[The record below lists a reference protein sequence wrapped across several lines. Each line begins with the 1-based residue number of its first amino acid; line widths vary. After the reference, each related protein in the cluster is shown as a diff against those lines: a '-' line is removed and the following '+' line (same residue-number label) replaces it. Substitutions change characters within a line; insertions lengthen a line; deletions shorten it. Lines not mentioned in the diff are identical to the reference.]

1 MARIALGIEYNG
13 SCYRGWQAQR
23 DGVPTVQLQVER
35 ALSRVAD
42 HPLTVICAGRTDA
55 GVHASG
61 QVVHF
66 DSDAARSMHA
76 WQFGGNSQLP
86 DDISIR
92 WATAVADDFH
102 ARFSAFSR
110 RYRYIMYNHRI
121 RPALLAGQ
129 VSWQYKPL
137 ALAPMQTAAQY
148 LLGEHDF
155 SSFRGVYCQSKTPV
169 KTVHSLRLY
178 QQSRLI
184 VLEIEANAFLMHMVR
199 NIAGTLMEVGSG
211 KREPDWVQSVLAA
224 CDRRAAAATASPAGL
239 YLVGIGYPQ
248 RFVLP
253 QEPLGP
259 AWLPQELHS
268 WSPGE
273 NG

>member
-13 SCYRGWQAQR
+13 SRYRGWQTQQQ
-23 DGVPTVQLQVER
+23 GVPTVQWQVER

-42 HPLTVICAGRTDA
+42 HPLTVFCAGRTDA

-66 DSDAARSMHA
+66 DTTAQRNMRA

-92 WATAVADDFH
+92 WAVPVADDFH

-110 RYRYIMYNHRI
+110 RYRYVIYNHGI

-129 VSWQYKPL
+129 VSWQFRPL
-137 ALAPMQTAAQY
+137 SLAPMQAAARY

-169 KTVHSLRLY
+169 KTVHSLELY
-178 QQSRLI
+178 QHDRLI

-199 NIAGTLMEVGSG
+199 NIAGTLMTVGMG
-211 KREPDWVQSVLAA
+211 KREPDWVQDVLAA
-224 CDRRAAAATASPAGL
+224 RDRRVAAATASPAGL
-239 YLVGIGYPQ
+239 YLVAIGYPAG
-248 RFVLP
+248 FALP
-253 QEPLGP
+253 QEPPGP
-259 AWLPQELHS
+259 AWLPHDLRRLS
-268 WSPGE
+268 ALG
-273 NG
+273 